1 MSGTIDAGWFCAARR
16 QDWQG
21 RDDLGRPGLPLVHPT
36 PRQWYHE
43 ADGVK
48 IHMPT
53 ASNLRLLEAE
63 HVGKPW
69 GSKHGPRATAFRA
82 SVVSWAAELVE
93 EFRGDGSRVTGALGE
108 SIVGGT
114 PGLPTCQRRSA
125 ETTDTCSRTGWI
137 GRGSTGYHL

>member
-1 MSGTIDAGWFCAARR
+1 M
-16 QDWQG
+16 
-21 RDDLGRPGLPLVHPT
+21 GRPGLPLVHPT

-48 IHMPT
+48 IPMPT

-93 EFRGDGSRVTGALGE
+93 KFRGDGSRVTGALGE
-108 SIVGGT
+108 SIGRWDSRIAHM
-114 PGLPTCQRRSA
+114 PAAERRDYRCMLTHGVDWPWLDGATREAVSLRWA
-125 ETTDTCSRTGWI
+125 
-137 GRGSTGYHL
+137 